1 VISHDELMA
10 QITSKPLECRSMQ
23 IAELDEFISLIG
35 KNLICESINSNQNNQ
50 IKYYNFVL
58 YEFN

>member
-1 VISHDELMA
+1 MA